1 MKDIA
6 QNLSEKHVGDEERAG
21 VREISQRRESSREEE
36 EINFVKGD
44 TESGLK
50 SFLWIQEIENC
61 FDYSRLFASNTK
73 DPRKERKEG
82 EFEDSEK
89 K

>member
-6 QNLSEKHVGDEERAG
+6 YNLSEKHVGDEERAG
-21 VREISQRRESSREEE
+21 VREISQRRESSREEK

-50 SFLWIQEIENC
+50 SFLWI
-61 FDYSRLFASNTK
+61 
-73 DPRKERKEG
+73 
-82 EFEDSEK
+82 
-89 K
+89 